1 MERLRTPFFIVAM
14 VAAGLAVL
22 VELGA
27 TYLVGGGPA
36 DPGQLAQQVAG
47 LGVDV
52 PAGGQVGQPPGI
64 AIPYLALIDVIVVFT
79 VALMGAGMVVPDRL
93 HGRLQGIITLIGA
106 IILIITAI
114 VLVFVAL
121 GELILMVTLLLAFPF
136 GTIAYLIIWG
146 SFPRGEA
153 AVILSLLMF
162 LKLVFAGFLLLAQP
176 RFVQNKGLVLLTLTS
191 LVCNI
196 VATFLQGIVPVI
208 LVSITDA
215 VAAIVFAI
223 VAIIWA
229 VVLLV
234 GSIPGIV
241 RALQTTAEAAG
252 KRPMQL
258 LNPVPALRRLIS
270 RSLKR
275 A

>member
-162 LKLVFAGFLLLAQP
+162 LKLVFAGCSSPPSSGSSRTRGWWRSSSP
-176 RFVQNKGLVLLTLTS
+176 RWWPTWWWPSCTAS
-191 LVCNI
+191 C
-196 VATFLQGIVPVI
+196 
-208 LVSITDA
+208 
-215 VAAIVFAI
+215 
-223 VAIIWA
+223 
-229 VVLLV
+229 
-234 GSIPGIV
+234 
-241 RALQTTAEAAG
+241 RASWSASPT
-252 KRPMQL
+252 PS
-258 LNPVPALRRLIS
+258 PPSCS
-270 RSLKR
+270 RSWPSSGAWCSR
-275 A
+275 SGPSRRS

>member
-162 LKLVFAGFLLLAQP
+162 LKLVFAGMLVAAQQ
-176 RFVQNKGLVLLTLTS
+176 RFIQNKGLVALVITTLVAN
-191 LVCNI
+191 LV
-196 VATFLQGIVPVI
+196 VAFLHGIVPGI

-215 VAAIVFAI
+215 IAAIVLAI
-223 VAIIWA
+223 VAIIWGL
-229 VVLLV
+229 VLAI
-234 GSIPGIV
+234 GSIPSIV
-241 RALQTTAEAAG
+241 NAIRATAAEAQGTA
-252 KRPMQL
+252 QAAI
-258 LNPVPALRRLIS
+258 PA
-270 RSLKR
+270 
-275 A
+275 